1 MDATYKR
8 SLILLAAVLVAAAV
22 CFYANTVFPDALAE
36 ETAAAAEEFGVDEA
50 LVRGVIFAESGYDT
64 DAVSR
69 AGASGPM
76 QLMPSTREWVSKVT
90 GIAADGTAMSE
101 VRLGTAYLAYLLRR
115 FGNVETALAAYNAG
129 PANVERWLREGEEPY
144 PETAAYVK
152 RVLFAS
158 RVYARV
164 F

>member
-22 CFYANTVFPDALAE
+22 CIYANTVFPDALAE
-36 ETAAAAEEFGVDEA
+36 ETAAAAEEFGVDET
-50 LVRGVIFAESGYDT
+50 LVRGVIFAESGYDA

-76 QLMPSTREWVSKVT
+76 QLMASTREWVSKVT
-90 GIAADGTAMSE
+90 DGTAMSE

-115 FGNVETALAAYNAG
+115 FGGVETALAAYNAG

-152 RVLFAS
+152 RVLFAR